1 VSGPDSIGRRAFITP
16 LRRIAA
22 ANGDV
27 LHGMKAS
34 SPGYAGFGEAYFS
47 NVAYHAVKGWKRHN
61 LMTLNLIVIRGE
73 IRFMVHD
80 ETTGLMQSFHLTP
93 DRPENYAR
101 LTVAP
106 GLWMAFGGIA
116 PGESTLLN
124 IASIEH
130 DPTEAQTRPLTD
142 IAWHWAGD

>member
-1 VSGPDSIGRRAFITP
+1 VSGPHSICGRAFVTP
-16 LRRIAA
+16 LKRIKAP
-22 ANGDV
+22 NGDV

-34 SPGYAGFGEAYFS
+34 SPGYQGFGEAYFS
-47 NVAYHAVKGWKRHN
+47 NVAYQAVKGWKRHN

-80 ETTGLMQSFHLTP
+80 EATDLTQSFHLTP
-93 DRPENYAR
+93 NRQENFAR

-116 PGESTLLN
+116 SGESTLLN

-142 IAWHWAGD
+142 IAWHWADD